1 MYQSK
6 LLTKTRKEAPKDEQS
21 KNAQLLIKAG
31 FINKEMAGVYDYL
44 PLGLR
49 VLNKVNNVI
58 REEMNRLGGQE
69 LFLSSLQ
76 EKELWDK
83 TNRWSD
89 EAVDFWFKTK
99 LKNGTELGLGATHEE
114 PLTNLLKNHIRSYK
128 DLPIYPYQIQT
139 KFRNETRSKSGI
151 MRCREFLMKD
161 MYSFSKDVAE
171 HEAFYEKS
179 KVAYKNIFERMGLG
193 DKTYI
198 TFASGGSFSKYSH
211 EFQTVSP
218 AGEDLI
224 YICDKCKVA
233 VNKEIISEQN
243 KCPNCGNENL
253 REDKAIETGNIFNLG
268 TKFSDALDLTYVDEK
283 GEKQKVIMGCYGMG
297 PSRLVGTVVESLS
310 DDKGLIWPV
319 EIAPFKAHIIQVG
332 DKEEVKKCAE
342 NLYEDLQKDGVE
354 VLLDDRDLRPGE
366 KFADADLL
374 GIPLRIIVSEKT
386 LMSGEYE
393 IKERR
398 NDKVHMVKETTVSD
412 FVKKYK

>member
-69 LFLSSLQ
+69 VFLSSLQ
-76 EKELWDK
+76 EKTTWEKSSRWDSK
-83 TNRWSD
+83 TMD
-89 EAVDFWFKTK
+89 VWFKTR
-99 LKNGTELGLGATHEE
+99 LNNDTELGLAFTHEE
-114 PLTNLLKNHIRSYK
+114 ALTNLMKNHIRSYK
-128 DLPIYPYQIQT
+128 DLPTYPYQIQT
-139 KFRNETRSKSGI
+139 KFRNEARAKSGI

-193 DKTYI
+193 DKTFI

-218 AGEDLI
+218 AGEDII
-224 YICDKCKVA
+224 YICDKCQVA
-233 VNKEIISEQN
+233 VNKEIIAEQN
-243 KCPNCGNENL
+243 KCPDCGSDKL
-253 REDKAIETGNIFNLG
+253 REEKSIEVGNIFSLG
-268 TKFSDALDLTYVDEK
+268 TKFSDALDLTYLDEK
-283 GEKQKVIMGCYGMG
+283 GDKQKVIMGSYGIG
-297 PSRLVGTVVESLS
+297 PGRLVGTVVESLS

-332 DKEEVKKCAE
+332 DKDDVRKCAE